1 MLQGPNAMSAEL
13 LQGAVAE
20 FVHRNQLVRM
30 FVANP
35 ADLIQGHHASGGF
48 YELEEL
54 SIIEGQL
61 APGGVFLDIGA
72 NVGNHAVF
80 VAKYCRPSAILT
92 VEPNPQAVRVLT
104 TNLLLNRCEVQH
116 FGVGLSDAPGT
127 ARAAI
132 PADNLGA
139 ARLIS
144 EAGGEISL
152 VTGDSL
158 FAHRRIDFV
167 KMDVEGLELNV
178 LRGLAR
184 TIAANRPKMFIEVDN
199 ENRAG
204 FAAWCSENNYRIEGS
219 FRRYTVNENF
229 LISPA

>member
-1 MLQGPNAMSAEL
+1 MTADL

-35 ADLIQGHHASGGF
+35 ADTIQSHHANGAF

-61 APGGVFLDIGA
+61 TPGGVFLDIGA

-80 VAKYCRPSAILT
+80 VAKYCRQSAILA

-132 PADNLGA
+132 PVDNLGA

-167 KMDVEGLELNV
+167 KMDVEGLELHV
-178 LRGLAR
+178 LRGMAR
-184 TIAANRPKMFIEVDN
+184 TIAASRPKMFIEVDN

-204 FAAWCSENNYRIEGS
+204 FAAWCSENNYRIEGG

-229 LISPA
+229 LVSPA